1 MVEKLWSYKKLNKGS
16 NWYEIEWPNN
26 PKRARNRFMIEMP
39 NYIGEVYPFR
49 YVELDDYEGNLP
61 EDDIIRTDINYS
73 FDENASSFISSDSI
87 LNQVWDLCKYSM
99 KATSFCGYYVDG
111 DRERIPYE
119 ADAFIN
125 QLSHYAVDAEYSIA
139 RGSMKHLLFNP
150 TWPTEWTLYNILM
163 AWNDYLYSGDN
174 RFIVKYY
181 DELKIKTLLDL
192 ADESGLISTLTGKQ
206 TEDFFKKLHKNHWGK
221 NNNLRDVVDWP
232 QAQPPGGF
240 DNLTHY
246 IGSEK
251 EYPGENDGYVYQ
263 KYNAVVI
270 SPGPGNPNQA
280 GNCLKIVKSLYKK
293 IPIFGVCLG
302 HQIIG
307 QVFGSRIIQAKKL
320 MHGKTSEILS
330 NKIGILKNL
339 LHFERAV

>member
-1 MVEKLWSYKKLNKGS
+1 MKIKDYSHIDSKPGRNIRYYQTILKLNKGS
-16 NWYEIEWPNN
+16 HWYEIEWPNN

-49 YVELDDYEGNLP
+49 YVEIDDYEGSLT

-125 QLSHYAVDAEYSIA
+125 QLSHYAVDAEYSIS

-163 AWNDYLYSGDN
+163 AWYDYLYTGDD

-181 DELKIKTLLDL
+181 EELKIKTLLDL
-192 ADESGLISTLTGKQ
+192 ADETGLI
-206 TEDFFKKLHKNHWGK
+206 
-221 NNNLRDVVDWP
+221 
-232 QAQPPGGF
+232 
-240 DNLTHY
+240 
-246 IGSEK
+246 I
-251 EYPGENDGYVYQ
+251 
-263 KYNAVVI
+263 
-270 SPGPGNPNQA
+270 
-280 GNCLKIVKSLYKK
+280 
-293 IPIFGVCLG
+293 
-302 HQIIG
+302 
-307 QVFGSRIIQAKKL
+307 
-320 MHGKTSEILS
+320 
-330 NKIGILKNL
+330 
-339 LHFERAV
+339 